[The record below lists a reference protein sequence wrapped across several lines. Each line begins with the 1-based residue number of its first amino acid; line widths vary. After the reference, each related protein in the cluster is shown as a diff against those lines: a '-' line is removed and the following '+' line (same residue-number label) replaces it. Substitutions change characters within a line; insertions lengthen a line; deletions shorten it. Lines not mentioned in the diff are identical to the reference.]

1 MNGGLAGK
9 QSNVHCLIRTSIA
22 SCLGWGMKGEKDRG
36 MVKTW
41 LFGPSSGKNS
51 AVAYSYRRVSVGG
64 QGPRA
69 VSLLDDRTCRCQTSG
84 QPGFHDITS
93 RQTPP
98 PPSPQTFSQDG
109 ME

>member
-1 MNGGLAGK
+1 
-9 QSNVHCLIRTSIA
+9 
-22 SCLGWGMKGEKDRG
+22 

-98 PPSPQTFSQDG
+98 PPVPRPSARMAWNEGNLVHLPLQAHG
-109 ME
+109 